1 MTAPL
6 APSADPASVDSTGAG
21 SRRPR
26 RLLVALGV
34 ALLLTVLLRGVVEP
48 YYVASDSMAPDYRL
62 GDRVL
67 VSKLGVPWTRGSVVL
82 IDTRAFGGED
92 RSLPLAEGV
101 LGRLLAGSAR
111 ALGVELSERS
121 EVVRVTALAGEPV
134 TGKPGMDEIVPLGSV
149 QVSSGGPGGIH
160 ALVKV
165 DDIIG
170 VVTTRIWPLT

>member
-1 MTAPL
+1 MIAPL
-6 APSADPASVDSTGAG
+6 APSADPACVDSTGAG

-34 ALLLTVLLRGVVEP
+34 ALLLTVILRAVVEP
-48 YYVASDSMAPDYRL
+48 YYVATDAMAPSYRL

-67 VSKLGVPWTRGSVVL
+67 VTKLAMPWTRGSVVL
-82 IDTRAFGGED
+82 IDTRGLGGED
-92 RSLPLAEGV
+92 RSLPLAEGI

-111 ALGVELSERS
+111 VLGVELSERS
-121 EVVRVTALAGEPV
+121 EFVRVTALAGEPA
-134 TGKPGMDEIVPLGSV
+134 TGYSGVEEVVPLGWV
-149 QVSSGGPGGIH
+149 QVNSGGPGGIN

-170 VVTTRIWPLT
+170 VVTTRIWPLS